1 MPELTEPWDDPEA
14 EREVLVDLIV
24 PAAHAQYDQALH
36 RWSALDAK
44 AFGLLALV
52 IAIIGGLAAVHDTV
66 NPAWWAPA
74 AGAAVAGGFFVH
86 TIWQREVILGPDL
99 IDYHDEMRAKDTLEA
114 ARLMVVSLSD
124 ATEDVDDGYADKA
137 WSFQI
142 GLAILSISLVGC
154 LPILLLRP

>member
-1 MPELTEPWDDPEA
+1 MAELTEPWDDPEA

-52 IAIIGGLAAVHDTV
+52 VAVTGGLAAVHNAV
-66 NPAWWAPA
+66 HPAWWAPA
-74 AGAAVAGGFFVH
+74 AGSAIAGALFVH
-86 TIWQREVILGPDL
+86 AIWPREVILGL
-99 IDYHDEMRAKDTLEA
+99 ELVDYHDEMRAKYALDA

-124 ATEDVDDGYADKA
+124 AAESVEEGYDEKA
-137 WSFQI
+137 RSFEI
-142 GLAILSISLVGC
+142 GLAILAISLIGC
-154 LPILLLRP
+154 LPILLFRP